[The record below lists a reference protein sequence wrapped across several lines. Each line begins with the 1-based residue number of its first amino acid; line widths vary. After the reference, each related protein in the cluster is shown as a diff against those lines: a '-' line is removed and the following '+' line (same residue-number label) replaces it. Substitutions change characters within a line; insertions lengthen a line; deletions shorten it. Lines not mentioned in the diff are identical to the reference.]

1 MYIFDSLTPF
11 MDKVIALGLAGMQ
24 VSFTAARLVLC
35 FRLVTKMGLM
45 V

>member
-1 MYIFDSLTPF
+1 

-24 VSFTAARLVLC
+24 VSLTAACLVLR
-35 FRLVTKMGLM
+35 FRLKLVGLM